1 MENGSFNVH
10 MNAPKRAAIDQDH
23 CRRGGVRRCYQK
35 VAFANFHFK
44 NKLRKSFS
52 FVIILS
58 VPYLAKFP
66 PWGKFSGPWGGG
78 LNIWASKSN
87 CPRGGFIFGE
97 EFICEIC
104 VAEAGL
110 ANLQVEN
117 VLYKKNFCRALRH
130 EHFVGVHIQQWA
142 NPN

>member
-44 NKLRKSFS
+44 NKLKVSVLSLFYQS
-52 FVIILS
+52 HILQN
-58 VPYLAKFP
+58 FP
-66 PWGKFSGPWGGG
+66 HGVNFRAHGGGG